1 MADENRDEALE
12 LRPLTEDEADECSFY
27 VDPLPDGLS
36 LTQHKYYRWGDTAII
51 AVGEL
56 NYPNHWDDEDFEHT
70 CNEVEAA
77 LAATRPAP
85 KADSA
90 LVGELQHM
98 LDRDRYIVA
107 IALGTIRKALDG
119 HRWLLEGRGPYEWDD
134 DRYRDEFAAWVR
146 GIEASTGLLAKLA
159 RDHGDCTTDTAK
171 VQAAR
176 EAAREYAVD
185 APVGHRTM
193 LPSDL
198 GLPCPSCAALSDRDV
213 VLEDA
218 AKEFAY
224 PVGAQVLKPKG
235 YPFPGT
241 VVAAFE
247 NLSGDPRYVVESEV
261 APGMLHIFSG
271 AQLAIRA
278 LKGGV
283 DE

>member
-1 MADENRDEALE
+1 MADDISSPGDKADCGHPNPIWFADNE
-12 LRPLTEDEADECSFY
+12 LWNAVMGGEGAKD
-27 VDPLPDGLS
+27 DPGGVLCPTCFML
-36 LTQHKYYRWGDTAII
+36 KA
-51 AVGEL
+51 GEVL
-56 NYPNHWDDEDFEHT
+56 R
-70 CNEVEAA
+70 VS
-77 LAATRPAP
+77 RPAP

-90 LVGELQHM
+90 LVEELRHM

-107 IALGTIRKALDG
+107 IALGHIRKALDG

-134 DRYRDEFAAWVR
+134 DRYRGEFAAWVR
-146 GIEASTGLLAKLA
+146 GIEATTGLLAKLA

-198 GLPCPSCAALSDRDV
+198 GLPCPSCAALSDRDL
-213 VLEDA
+213 VLEEA
-218 AKEFAY
+218 ANERER
-224 PVGAQVLKPKG
+224 
-235 YPFPGT
+235 
-241 VVAAFE
+241 AAFIGGYRAAHMVPDAYDSTSAAE
-247 NLSGDPRYVVESEV
+247 EAWADYQSGT
-261 APGMLHIFSG
+261 
-271 AQLAIRA
+271 RA